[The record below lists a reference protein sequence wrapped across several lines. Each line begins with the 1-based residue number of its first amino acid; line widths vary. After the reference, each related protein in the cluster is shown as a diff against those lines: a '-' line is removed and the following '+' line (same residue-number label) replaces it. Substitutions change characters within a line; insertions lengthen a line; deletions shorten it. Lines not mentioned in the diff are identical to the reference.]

1 VPGWEATPTLTT
13 AIAIGQPLR
22 EIQFADDYDG
32 DEAGGRF
39 FQMMK
44 KLDAEKTA

>member
-1 VPGWEATPTLTT
+1 VR
-13 AIAIGQPLR
+13 IK
-22 EIQFADDYDG
+22 FADDYDG

>member
-1 VPGWEATPTLTT
+1 MRGADAADSLPH
-13 AIAIGQPLR
+13 AINLCVR
-22 EIQFADDYDG
+22 IQFADDYDG

-44 KLDAEKTA
+44 KLDAEKTV